1 MTMTI
6 QCHGHNLEITDA
18 LKTMIEEK
26 SVKLQRHF
34 NDLTHMTVTLSIEG
48 DLQIADGL
56 LKVLNMIECQAVGES
71 TDMYHSIDL
80 MMNKLDKQLIKHK
93 EKRDET

>member
-1 MTMTI
+1 MKMNI

-18 LKTMIEEK
+18 LKTIIEEK
-26 SVKLQRHF
+26 SLKLQRHF
-34 NDLTHMTVTLSIEG
+34 NDLTHMTVTLSI
-48 DLQIADGL
+48 DHDQQIAEGI
-56 LKVLNMIECQAVGES
+56 LKVLSTIECQAAGKS